1 MSTDLTDE
9 DLALVKEEADKP
21 KRKPFKPPSPQA
33 LLIIAR
39 ALSTKP
45 DWWAGRPFP
54 RDRAERREFLRLM
67 RKAAKEAKKAGRGK
81 RGAG

>member
-1 MSTDLTDE
+1 MSSNVTDE
-9 DLALVKEEADKP
+9 ELALAREEADKP

-33 LLIIAR
+33 LLIIAHE
-39 ALSTKP
+39 LNKKP

-67 RKAAKEAKKAGRGK
+67 RKAAKEAKKAGREK
-81 RGAG
+81 RGGG